1 MAGNEWING
10 YLEAILD
17 SGSSAIE
24 DNNNNNNNNK
34 AAATATDRG
43 GSTATATAGVIF
55 NPTKYFVEEV
65 VTGVDE
71 TDLHRTWIKVVAT
84 RNTKERSSR
93 LENMCWRIWH
103 LARKKKQLEWDDVQR
118 LAQRKWEREQGRKDV
133 TEDMSED
140 LSEGEKGDVL
150 GEAIT
155 LDSPRKKYNR
165 NNSNLEVWSDNNKEK
180 KLYIVL
186 ISLHGLVRGENM
198 ELGRDSDTGGQ
209 IKYIVELA
217 RALAKM
223 PGIYR
228 VDLFTRQ
235 VSSPEVDWSYGEP
248 TEMLTT
254 CFEDDSVDVGES
266 SGAYIVRIP
275 FGPRDKYLRKELLWP
290 HIQEF
295 VDGALAHILN
305 MSKALGE
312 QIGGGQPV
320 WPYVIHGHYAD
331 AGDSAALLSGA
342 LNVPMVLTGH
352 SLGRNKLEQL
362 LKQGRQSKED
372 INSTYRIM
380 RRIEAEELSLDAAE
394 LVITSTKQEIE
405 EQWGLYDGF
414 DVKLER
420 VLRARGRRGVNCHGR
435 FMPRMAVIPPGMDF
449 TNVVVQEDTSE
460 ADGELAALTEGLSP
474 RAVPPI
480 WSEVMRFLTNPHKPM
495 ILALSRPDPKKNLT
509 TLVKAFGECRPLR
522 ELANLTLIMGNR
534 DDIDEMSGG
543 NASVLI
549 TVLKLVDKYD
559 LYGQVAFPKHHKQ
572 NDVPDI
578 YRLAGKTKGVF
589 INPAFIEPFGLTLIE
604 AAAHGLPMVATKNG
618 GPVDIHRALNNGL
631 LVDPHD
637 QQAIADAL
645 LKLVS
650 EKNLWQEC
658 RKNGLKNIHL
668 FSWPEHCRTYL
679 TRIAA
684 CRMRHPQWQ
693 TDTPSDEFSME
704 ESLNDSLNDVLDM
717 SLRLSIDGE
726 KTSLTESIDLS
737 SASGNNPDLQ
747 DQVNRVLSKMK
758 RHEGGTQSAQGS
770 DIDKKRVDMP
780 SKYPMLRRRHKLIVI
795 ALDCYDSK
803 GVPQKKMIHIIQE
816 ILKAIKLDPQI
827 ARLSGFALSTAMP
840 VGELTG
846 FLKSGNVKVNDFDAL
861 ICSSGSEVYYPG
873 IYTEEDGKLCPDP
886 DYASH
891 IEYRWGYDGLKK
903 TIWKLMNQT
912 EDAKRPSAIEEDFKS
927 SNSHCLSY
935 LIKDPNKAKKVD
947 DMRQKL
953 RMRGLR
959 CHLMYCR
966 NSTRMQVVPL
976 LASRSQ
982 ALRYLFVR
990 WRLNVANMYVILGET
1005 GDTDYEELIAGTHKT
1020 MIMKGVVEKGS
1031 EELLRT
1037 AGSYLRDDIVPGES
1051 PFVAYTTG
1059 EATAQE
1065 IAKTLRHISRAGM

>member
-1 MAGNEWING
+1 MGGNEWING

-17 SGSSAIE
+17 SGASAIE
-24 DNNNNNNNNK
+24 ESNK
-34 AAATATDRG
+34 AAHAVSVRDRG
-43 GSTATATAGVIF
+43 NF

-71 TDLHRTWIKVVAT
+71 SDLHRTWIKVVAT
-84 RNTKERSSR
+84 RNTRERSSR

-103 LARKKKQLEWDDVQR
+103 LARKKKQLEWEDLQR
-118 LAQRKWEREQGRKDV
+118 LATRRWEREQGRKDV

-155 LDSPRKKYNR
+155 LDSPRKKFQR
-165 NNSNLEVWSDNNKEK
+165 NFSNLEVWSDSNKEK

-209 IKYIVELA
+209 IKYVVELA

-223 PGIYR
+223 PGVYR

-254 CFEDDSVDVGES
+254 DAEDADLGES

-275 FGPRDKYLRKELLWP
+275 FGPSDKYLRKELLWP
-290 HIQEF
+290 YIPEF

-394 LVITSTKQEIE
+394 LVITSTKQEID

-414 DVKLER
+414 DVKLEK
-420 VLRARGRRGVNCHGR
+420 VLRARARRGVNCHGR

-449 TNVVVQEDTSE
+449 SNVIDQEDAAE
-460 ADGELAALTEGLSP
+460 ADGDLAALTEG
-474 RAVPPI
+474 
-480 WSEVMRFLTNPHKPM
+480 HH
-495 ILALSRPDPKKNLT
+495 PKQSLLYGRK
-509 TLVKAFGECRPLR
+509 
-522 ELANLTLIMGNR
+522 
-534 DDIDEMSGG
+534 DDIDEMTGG
-543 NASVLI
+543 NANVLT

-572 NDVPDI
+572 SDVPDI
-578 YRLAGKTKGVF
+578 YRLAGKTK
-589 INPAFIEPFGLTLIE
+589 

-650 EKNLWQEC
+650 EKNLWNEC

-679 TRIAA
+679 TRVAA

-693 TDTPSDEFSME
+693 TDTPADELAVE
-704 ESLNDSLNDVLDM
+704 DSLNDSLRDVLDM
-717 SLRLSIDGE
+717 SLRLSVDGE
-726 KTSLTESIDLS
+726 KTSLNESLDLA
-737 SASGNNPDLQ
+737 ASGDNPEVN
-747 DQVNRVLSKMK
+747 DQVKHVLSKM
-758 RHEGGTQSAQGS
+758 RRQEPGPRDS
-770 DIDKKRVDMP
+770 DADKKQNDMP
-780 SKYPMLRRRHKLIVI
+780 SKYPILRRRRKLFVI

-803 GVPQKKMIHIIQE
+803 GVPEKKMVTVIQE
-816 ILKAIKLDPQI
+816 MLKAVKMDPQI
-827 ARLSGFALSTAMP
+827 GRYSGFALSTAMP
-840 VGELTG
+840 MPELTE
-846 FLKSGNVKVNDFDAL
+846 FLKTGNIKVNDFDAL

-873 IYTEEDGKLCPDP
+873 TYTEEDGKLCPIQIM
-886 DYASH
+886 H
-891 IEYRWGYDGLKK
+891 RILNIGGVQ
-903 TIWKLMNQT
+903 M
-912 EDAKRPSAIEEDFKS
+912 
-927 SNSHCLSY
+927 
-935 LIKDPNKAKKVD
+935 AKKVD

-1005 GDTDYEELIAGTHKT
+1005 GDTDYEEMISGAHKT
-1020 MIMKGVVEKGS
+1020 LILKDVVEKGS
-1031 EELLRT
+1031 EEMLRT
-1037 AGSYLRDDIVPGES
+1037 TGSYLRDDIVPRDS
-1051 PFVAYTTG
+1051 PLVAYTNG
-1059 EATAQE
+1059 GVKAED
-1065 IAKTLRHISRAGM
+1065 IINTLRQLSKAGM

>member
-17 SGSSAIE
+17 SGATAIE
-24 DNNNNNNNNK
+24 ENK
-34 AAATATDRG
+34 LTPVNVRDRG
-43 GSTATATAGVIF
+43 NF

-65 VTGVDE
+65 VTGVNE

-84 RNTKERSSR
+84 RNTRERSSR

-103 LARKKKQLEWDDVQR
+103 LTRKKKQLELEDFQR
-118 LAQRKWEREQGRKDV
+118 LANWRWEREQGLKDV
-133 TEDMSED
+133 TEDMSEE
-140 LSEGEKGDVL
+140 LSEGEKGDGPGEL
-150 GEAIT
+150 GV
-155 LDSPRKKYNR
+155 DSPRKKFQR
-165 NNSNLEVWSDNNKEK
+165 NFSNIEVWSDSKNEK

-209 IKYIVELA
+209 TKYVVELS

-223 PGIYR
+223 PGVYR

-248 TEMLTT
+248 TEMLTIGS
-254 CFEDDSVDVGES
+254 EDADSADLGES

-275 FGPRDKYLRKELLWP
+275 FGPRDKYLQKELLWP
-290 HIQEF
+290 HVQEF
-295 VDGALAHILN
+295 VDGALCHILN

-331 AGDSAALLSGA
+331 AGDAAALLSGA

-380 RRIEAEELSLDAAE
+380 RRIEAEELSLDTAE
-394 LVITSTKQEIE
+394 LVVTSTKQEIE

-414 DVKLER
+414 DIKLEK
-420 VLRARGRRGVNCHGR
+420 VLRARARRGVNCHGR

-449 TNVVVQEDTSE
+449 SNVEVQEDNVEAEGDLAGLTNSE
-460 ADGELAALTEGLSP
+460 SP
-474 RAVPPI
+474 KAVPAI

-495 ILALSRPDPKKNLT
+495 ILALSRPDPKKNIT
-509 TLVKAFGECRPLR
+509 TLVKAFGESRSLQ

-534 DDIDEMSGG
+534 DDIDEMSAGSA
-543 NASVLI
+543 NVLT
-549 TVLKLVDKYD
+549 TVLKLVDTYD

-572 NDVPDI
+572 SDVPDI
-578 YRLAGKTKGVF
+578 YRLAAKTKGVF

-604 AAAHGLPMVATKNG
+604 AAAHGLPIVATKNG

-637 QQAIADAL
+637 PQVIADAL

-650 EKNLWQEC
+650 EKNLWHEC
-658 RKNGLKNIHL
+658 RSNGWKNIHL

-679 TRIAA
+679 TRVAS

-693 TDTPSDEFSME
+693 TDSSTDDLAAE
-704 ESLNDSLNDVLDM
+704 ESLNDSLKDVQDM

-726 KTSLTESIDLS
+726 RTSLNESLEVAAVGD
-737 SASGNNPDLQ
+737 NPDVQ
-747 DQVNRVLSKMK
+747 DRVKLVMSKMK
-758 RHEGGTQSAQGS
+758 RQEKGTKDS
-770 DIDKKRVDMP
+770 KVDGMP
-780 SKYPMLRRRHKLIVI
+780 PTDNILSKYPMLRRRHKLIVI
-795 ALDCYDSK
+795 AIDCYDIN
-803 GVPQKKMIHIIQE
+803 GAPEKKMIHIIQN
-816 ILKAIKLDPQI
+816 LFKAIKLDVHN
-827 ARLSGFALSTAMP
+827 ARLTGFAVSTAMP
-840 VGELTG
+840 ISELIE
-846 FLKSGNVKVNDFDAL
+846 FLLSGNIKVSDFDAL
-861 ICSSGSEVYYPG
+861 ICSSGSEVYYP
-873 IYTEEDGKLCPDP
+873 EDSGKPFLDP
-886 DYASH
+886 DHASH
-891 IEYRWGYDGLKK
+891 IDYRWGSDGLKK
-903 TIWKLMNQT
+903 TIWKLMNT
-912 EDAKRPSAIEEDFKS
+912 PVGYAKSGAVIEEDAKS

-935 LIKDPNKAKKVD
+935 LIKDLNKAKKVD

-953 RMRGLR
+953 RIRGLR

-966 NSTRMQVVPL
+966 NSTRMLAVPL

-1020 MIMKGVVEKGS
+1020 IILKGVVEKGS
-1031 EELLRT
+1031 EDLLRT
-1037 AGSYLRDDIVPGES
+1037 AGSYLRDDVVPKES
-1051 PFVAYTTG
+1051 QLVANVNG
-1059 EATAQE
+1059 DATAEE
-1065 IAKTLRHISRAGM
+1065 IANTLKQVSTAGM

>member
-17 SGSSAIE
+17 SGASAIE
-24 DNNNNNNNNK
+24 ENK
-34 AAATATDRG
+34 PPAPVNLRERSD
-43 GSTATATAGVIF
+43 F

-71 TDLHRTWIKVVAT
+71 TDLHRAWIKVVAT
-84 RNTKERSSR
+84 RNTRERSSR

-103 LARKKKQLEWDDVQR
+103 LARKKKQLEMEDLQR
-118 LAQRKWEREQGRKDV
+118 VANWRREREQGRKDV

-140 LSEGEKGDVL
+140 LSEGEKGDAL
-150 GEAIT
+150 GEPVI
-155 LDSPRKKYNR
+155 LDSPRKKFQR
-165 NNSNLEVWSDNNKEK
+165 NFSNIEVWSDSNKEK

-209 IKYIVELA
+209 IKYVVELA

-223 PGIYR
+223 PGVYR

-235 VSSPEVDWSYGEP
+235 ICSSDVDWSYGEP

-254 CFEDDSVDVGES
+254 GAEDADNIDLGES
-266 SGAYIVRIP
+266 GGAYIVRIP

-295 VDGALAHILN
+295 VDGALAHIVN

-312 QIGGGQPV
+312 QIGAGQPV

-331 AGDSAALLSGA
+331 AGDTAALLSGA

-414 DVKLER
+414 DVKLEK
-420 VLRARGRRGVNCHGR
+420 VLRARTRRGVNCHGR

-449 TNVVVQEDTSE
+449 SSVVVQEDAAE
-460 ADGELAALTEGLSP
+460 ADGDLASLTNIEGSSP
-474 RAVPPI
+474 KAIPSI
-480 WSEVMRFLTNPHKPM
+480 WVEVMRFLTNPHKPM
-495 ILALSRPDPKKNLT
+495 ILALSRPDPKKNIT
-509 TLVKAFGECRPLR
+509 TLLKAFGECRPLR

-543 NASVLI
+543 NASVLT
-549 TVLKLVDKYD
+549 TVLKLIDKYD

-572 NDVPDI
+572 SDVPEI
-578 YRLAGKTKGVF
+578 YRLAAKTKGVF

-604 AAAHGLPMVATKNG
+604 AAAHGLPLVATKNG

-637 QQAIADAL
+637 QQSIADAL

-650 EKNLWQEC
+650 EKNLWHEC
-658 RKNGLKNIHL
+658 RKNGWKNIHL

-693 TDTPSDEFSME
+693 TDTPADELAAE
-704 ESLNDSLNDVLDM
+704 ESLNDSLKDVQDM

-726 KTSLTESIDLS
+726 KTSLNESHDIT
-737 SASGNNPDLQ
+737 AAGNDPELQ
-747 DQVNRVLSKMK
+747 DQVKRVLSKMRRPESVAK
-758 RHEGGTQSAQGS
+758 DS
-770 DIDKKRVDMP
+770 DFDKKVTDLP
-780 SKYPMLRRRHKLIVI
+780 SKYPMLRRRRKLVVI

-803 GVPQKKMIHIIQE
+803 GFPDKKMIHIMQE
-816 ILKAIKLDPQI
+816 IFKANKLDPHN
-827 ARLSGFALSTAMP
+827 AKMTGFALSTAMP
-840 VGELTG
+840 IFELTE
-846 FLKSGNVKVNDFDAL
+846 FFKSASIKINDFDAL
-861 ICSSGSEVYYPG
+861 ICGSGSEVYYPG
-873 IYTEEDGKLCPDP
+873 TYTEDNGKLYPDP

-891 IEYRWGYDGLKK
+891 IDYRWGSDGLKK
-903 TIWKLMNQT
+903 TIWKLMNSS
-912 EDAKRPSAIEEDFKS
+912 EDANSGPSSIAIEHDAKS
-927 SNSHCLSY
+927 SNPHCLSY
-935 LIKDPNKAKKVD
+935 LIKDPSLAKKVD

-990 WRLNVANMYVILGET
+990 WRLNVANMFVILGET

-1020 MIMKGVVEKGS
+1020 MIMKGAVEKGS
-1031 EELLRT
+1031 EELLRS
-1037 AGSYLRDDIVPGES
+1037 AGGYLRDDIVPVDS
-1051 PFVAYTTG
+1051 PLIAYVSG
-1059 EATAQE
+1059 G
-1065 IAKTLRHISRAGM
+1065 AKAEELAKALTSNSKAGGM

>member
-1 MAGNEWING
+1 MGGNEWING

-17 SGSSAIE
+17 SGASAASAS
-24 DNNNNNNNNK
+24 
-34 AAATATDRG
+34 AAPGNHEVRERG
-43 GSTATATAGVIF
+43 DF

-71 TDLHRTWIKVVAT
+71 SDLHRTWIKVVAT
-84 RNTKERSSR
+84 RNTRDRSSR

-103 LARKKKQLEWDDVQR
+103 LARKKKQLEWEDSQR
-118 LAQRKWEREQGRKDV
+118 LATRKWEREQGRKDV

-140 LSEGEKGDVL
+140 LSEGEKVDVS
-150 GEAIT
+150 GEAVA
-155 LDSPRKKYNR
+155 LDSQKKKFDR
-165 NNSNLEVWSDNNKEK
+165 NFSNLEPWSDSNKEK

-209 IKYIVELA
+209 IKYVVELA
-217 RALAKM
+217 KALAM
-223 PGIYR
+223 IPGVYR

-248 TEMLTT
+248 TEMLNTGA
-254 CFEDDSVDVGES
+254 EDAGLGES
-266 SGAYIVRIP
+266 SGSYIVRIP
-275 FGPRDKYLRKELLWP
+275 FGPSEKYLRKELLWP
-290 HIQEF
+290 YIPEF

-420 VLRARGRRGVNCHGR
+420 VLRARARRGVNCHGR

-449 TNVVVQEDTSE
+449 SNVVVQEDI
-460 ADGELAALTEGLSP
+460 ADMDGDLAALTNTEGSSP
-474 RAVPPI
+474 KAVPTI
-480 WSEVMRFLTNPHKPM
+480 WSEIMRFLTNPHKPM

-509 TLVKAFGECRPLR
+509 TLIKAFGECRPLR

-534 DDIDEMSGG
+534 DDIDVMTGG
-543 NASVLI
+543 NAGVLT
-549 TVLKLVDKYD
+549 TVLKLIDKYD

-572 NDVPDI
+572 SDVPEI

-637 QQAIADAL
+637 QQAISEAL

-650 EKNLWQEC
+650 EKNLWNEC

-679 TRIAA
+679 TRVAA
-684 CRMRHPQWQ
+684 CRMRHPQWK
-693 TDTPSDEFSME
+693 TDTPSDELAVE
-704 ESLNDSLNDVLDM
+704 DSLNDSLKDVMDM
-717 SLRLSIDGE
+717 SLRLSVDGE
-726 KTSLTESIDLS
+726 KTSLNESLEVIPGVD
-737 SASGNNPDLQ
+737 
-747 DQVNRVLSKMK
+747 DQVKHVLSKM
-758 RHEGGTQSAQGS
+758 RRQES
-770 DIDKKRVDMP
+770 DSDADKKQIPDIP
-780 SKYPMLRRRHKLIVI
+780 SKYPILRRRRKLFVI
-795 ALDCYDSK
+795 ALDCYDSR
-803 GVPQKKMIHIIQE
+803 GCPDKKMIDVIKDFF
-816 ILKAIKLDPQI
+816 KAVKMDSQF
-827 ARLSGFALSTAMP
+827 ARFSGFALSTAMP
-840 VGELTG
+840 MPELTE
-846 FLKSGNVKVNDFDAL
+846 FLKTGGIKVNDFDAL

-873 IYTEEDGKLCPDP
+873 TYTEDNGKLCPDP
-886 DYASH
+886 DYATH
-891 IEYRWGYDGLKK
+891 IDYRWGSNGLKK
-903 TIWKLMNQT
+903 TIWKLMNT
-912 EDAKRPSAIEEDFKS
+912 SEGGSKSGHSPSVIEEDVKS
-927 SNSHCLSY
+927 SNAHCLSY
-935 LIKDPNKAKKVD
+935 LMKDLSKAKKVD

-990 WRLNVANMYVILGET
+990 WQVNVSNMYVILGET
-1005 GDTDYEELIAGTHKT
+1005 GDSDYEEMISGTHKT
-1020 MIMKGVVEKGS
+1020 LILKEVVEKGS
-1031 EELLRT
+1031 EEMLRT
-1037 AGSYLRDDIVPGES
+1037 AGSYQRDDIVPGDS
-1051 PFVAYTTG
+1051 PLVAYTNAG
-1059 EATAQE
+1059 VKPED
-1065 IAKTLRHISRAGM
+1065 IFNTLKQLSKAGM

>member
-17 SGSSAIE
+17 SGASAIE
-24 DNNNNNNNNK
+24 DHK
-34 AAATATDRG
+34 PAPAVSVSVSDRDN
-43 GSTATATAGVIF
+43 F

-65 VTGVDE
+65 VSGVDE
-71 TDLHRTWIKVVAT
+71 SDLHRTWIKVVAT
-84 RNTKERSSR
+84 RNTRERSSR

-103 LARKKKQLEWDDVQR
+103 LARKKKQLEWEDVQR
-118 LAQRKWEREQGRKDV
+118 VAHRKWEREQGRKDV
-133 TEDMSED
+133 TDDMSED
-140 LSEGEKGDVL
+140 LSEGEKGEVI
-150 GEAIT
+150 GEPVK
-155 LDSPRKKYNR
+155 LDSPPRHHLDR
-165 NNSNLEVWSDNNKEK
+165 NFSTVEVWSDNNKEK

-209 IKYIVELA
+209 IKYVVELA

-223 PGIYR
+223 PGVYR

-235 VSSPEVDWSYGEP
+235 VLSPEVDWSYGEP
-248 TEMLTT
+248 TEMLSTGP
-254 CFEDDSVDVGES
+254 EDANLGES

-275 FGPRDKYLRKELLWP
+275 FGTRDKYLRKELLWP
-290 HIQEF
+290 HVPEF

-305 MSKALGE
+305 MSKALGD

-414 DVKLER
+414 DVKLEK
-420 VLRARGRRGVNCHGR
+420 VLRARARRGVNCHGR

-449 TNVVVQEDTSE
+449 SNVVVQEE
-460 ADGELAALTEGLSP
+460 IAEGDGDIAALTNEASSP
-474 RAVPPI
+474 KAVPPI

-509 TLVKAFGECRPLR
+509 TLLKAFGECRPLR

-549 TVLKLVDKYD
+549 TVLKLIDKYD

-572 NDVPDI
+572 CDVPDI

-589 INPAFIEPFGLTLIE
+589 INPAVIEPFGLTLIE

-637 QQAIADAL
+637 QNAIADAL

-650 EKNLWQEC
+650 EKNLWHEC
-658 RKNGLKNIHL
+658 RKNGLRNIHL

-679 TRIAA
+679 TRVAA

-693 TDTPSDEFSME
+693 TDTPADEHAAE
-704 ESLNDSLNDVLDM
+704 YSLNDSLKDVTDM
-717 SLRLSIDGE
+717 SLRLSIDGD
-726 KTSLTESIDLS
+726 KTSLNESLDMA
-737 SASGNNPDLQ
+737 ASGDNQVQ
-747 DQVNRVLSKMK
+747 DQVNKLLSRMNKPEPGARDADADRK
-758 RHEGGTQSAQGS
+758 LA
-770 DIDKKRVDMP
+770 DAP
-780 SKYPMLRRRHKLIVI
+780 SKYPMLRKRRKLIVLAI
-795 ALDCYDSK
+795 DCYDSN
-803 GVPQKKMIHIIQE
+803 GAPEKKMINLIQE
-816 ILKAIKLDPQI
+816 ISKALKLDAQL
-827 ARLSGFALSTAMP
+827 ARQSGFALSTAMP
-840 VGELTG
+840 MSELTE
-846 FLKSGNVKVNDFDAL
+846 FLKSGNIKLNDFDAL

-873 IYTEEDGKLCPDP
+873 TYTEEGGKPCPDP
-886 DYASH
+886 DYATH
-891 IEYRWGYDGLKK
+891 IDYRWGSDGLKK
-903 TIWKLMNQT
+903 TIWKLMNAT
-912 EDAKRPSAIEEDFKS
+912 EGLKSSQSSGVIEHDVKS

-935 LIKDPNKAKKVD
+935 LIRDLSKARKVD
-947 DMRQKL
+947 DLRQKL

-966 NSTRMQVVPL
+966 NSTRMQAVPL

-982 ALRYLFVR
+982 AL
-990 WRLNVANMYVILGET
+990 
-1005 GDTDYEELIAGTHKT
+1005 
-1020 MIMKGVVEKGS
+1020 S
-1031 EELLRT
+1031 C
-1037 AGSYLRDDIVPGES
+1037 
-1051 PFVAYTTG
+1051 
-1059 EATAQE
+1059 
-1065 IAKTLRHISRAGM
+1065 